1 MFRDKY
7 NLSKVLS
14 FFRIKLVSIK
24 MSQQQ
29 LSTKKVMNLSGAV
42 VHEFSVNFNLILPEM
57 SENIELQ

>member
-1 MFRDKY
+1 
-7 NLSKVLS
+7 
-14 FFRIKLVSIK
+14 

-57 SENIELQ
+57 SENIEFPKAKFGVFGTKFFHSLHWTPLEC